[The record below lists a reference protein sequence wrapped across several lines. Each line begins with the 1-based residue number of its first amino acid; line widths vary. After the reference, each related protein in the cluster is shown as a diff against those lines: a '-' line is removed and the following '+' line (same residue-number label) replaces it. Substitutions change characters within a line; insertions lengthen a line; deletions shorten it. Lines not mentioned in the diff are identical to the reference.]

1 MPLRCLRR
9 NPDVAQADEVQSAS
23 MRQRLVSSPA
33 GSAGEPLPVE
43 STLAKMTSLA
53 LLSQATRSPSAHGPQ
68 RTFANGSNAGLRQV
82 HLASNRVSLKPAHCM
97 RGLLRFDTAADPW
110 RTPRRVGSASANC
123 QNHASRSGLIE
134 FACRETALIYWT
146 RNTVLFERNSSA
158 GRKASK
164 VHYKIG
170 ILSR

>member
-9 NPDVAQADEVQSAS
+9 NTDVAQADEVQSAS

-33 GSAGEPLPVE
+33 GSGGEPLPVE

-53 LLSQATRSPSAHGPQ
+53 LLSQATPSPNAHRPQ
-68 RTFANGSNAGLRQV
+68 STFANGSNAGLRQV

-97 RGLLRFDTAADPW
+97 RGLLRFDTCCRPLADTGTRW
-110 RTPRRVGSASANC
+110 NC
-123 QNHASRSGLIE
+123 ICELPNHASRSGLIK
-134 FACRETALIYWT
+134 FACRETVLIYWT
-146 RNTVLFERNSSA
+146 RNTALFERMSSA

-164 VHYKIG
+164 AHYKIG